1 MSEPITSEAKARND
15 DARRHAIHGSERG
28 ADAFA
33 RATRHSHRVRLLK
46 FLLPLSA
53 VALTVAFL
61 GYSFLSSV
69 PRGAVDLAT
78 ASIEGGSLVM
88 SSPELNGF
96 TSDDLPYK
104 MTAERARQKI
114 GGEDIIELEG
124 IRARVPVD
132 KENFATIE
140 AADGVYNRGENRLDI
155 DSRISLKTTS
165 GITAIL
171 ESAQIDIGGSSLETS
186 KPVEIELDGT
196 RIAADSFAASD
207 GGKVFVFDKRVRV
220 TIDPSQVRQ
229 TAKTTEQT
237 TTQGN

>member
-1 MSEPITSEAKARND
+1 MSHPVTGDAQGRGD
-15 DARRHAIHGSERG
+15 DARSQAIRGSERDD
-28 ADAFA
+28 AAFA
-33 RATRHSHRVRLLK
+33 RAARHSDRVRLLK
-46 FLLPLSA
+46 FLLPALAA
-53 VALTVAFL
+53 VISIAFV
-61 GYSFLSSV
+61 GYSFFASA
-69 PRGAVDLAT
+69 PRGAVDLAS

-96 TSDDLPYK
+96 TNDDLPYK

-114 GGEDIIELEG
+114 GGQDIIELEG
-124 IRARVPVD
+124 IRAHVPVD
-132 KENFATIE
+132 KETFATIE

-155 DSRISLKTTS
+155 DSPISLKTTS

-171 ESAQIDIGGSSLETS
+171 QSAQIDIEGSSLESS

-196 RIAADSFAASD
+196 RIAADSFAASE

-229 TAKTTEQT
+229 TARSAN
-237 TTQGN
+237 QGN